1 MTFWEIYSM
10 LCDRIGKK
18 PNTVARELGFSSAIC
33 TNWKTNG
40 NAPRPDKLELIAEY
54 FNVSTD
60 YLLGKEIKNEIGE
73 VVDSKYERIV
83 PIYES
88 VSAGLG
94 INAEDYV
101 IGYTP
106 ATIRSD
112 KEASETIAIKVKGDS
127 MYPRI
132 MDGDIILVHKQ
143 PTAENKE
150 TAVVRI
156 DDSYVVKQFIKESDR
171 IVLHSHNPEY
181 MDREFVG
188 EDMNRVEIIGV
199 VTSLQRYKP

>member
-1 MTFWEIYSM
+1 MSFYDRYSE
-10 LCDRIGKK
+10 LCKRIGKDET
-18 PNTVARELGFSSAIC
+18 PVAIEMGFSNATSSY
-33 TNWKTNG
+33 WKKSGCMPSKKTVKIV
-40 NAPRPDKLELIAEY
+40 ADY
-54 FNVSTD
+54 FGVSVD
-60 YLLGKEIKNEIGE
+60 YFREIKNEVGE
-73 VVDSKYERIV
+73 VVDSKYRRIV